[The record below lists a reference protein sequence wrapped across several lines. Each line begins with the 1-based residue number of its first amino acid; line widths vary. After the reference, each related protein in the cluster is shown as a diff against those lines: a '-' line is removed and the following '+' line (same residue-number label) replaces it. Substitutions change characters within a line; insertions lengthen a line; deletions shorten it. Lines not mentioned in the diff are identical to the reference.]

1 MGTMFEPSLSTSAMH
16 PPLSSADAPSMADS
30 LPNINFGF
38 DDLRER
44 MARFTDRFDEFIAKG
59 RKRVLEERNQFRI
72 NVAELQGTGPALPSK
87 YIEIQKLTPNIEDQR
102 MKAKD
107 IEIVAQKSSQHA
119 AALSA
124 QASETAEME
133 SAIANISRQ
142 RDSRAQHRDRL
153 HSEIASYNKQIT
165 QRKAA
170 QARYAK
176 ELEEHSKLNIPELDF
191 WETYLGLR
199 IEGAGQVDRLKFVF
213 SHVDERDWEREA
225 WFELDTERRD
235 YRVVHCKP
243 KLEDSELEACVDRL
257 NESRDLGP
265 FLRGM
270 REVFVRGMK

>member
-1 MGTMFEPSLSTSAMH
+1 
-16 PPLSSADAPSMADS
+16 
-30 LPNINFGF
+30 
-38 DDLRER
+38 
-44 MARFTDRFDEFIAKG
+44 
-59 RKRVLEERNQFRI
+59 
-72 NVAELQGTGPALPSK
+72 
-87 YIEIQKLTPNIEDQR
+87 

-133 SAIANISRQ
+133 SAIATISHQ
-142 RDSRAQHRDRL
+142 RDIRAQHRDRL
-153 HSEIASYNKQIT
+153 HSEIASYNKQIA

-170 QARYAK
+170 QAQYAK

-213 SHVDERDWEREA
+213 SHVDERDWEREG

-235 YRVVHCKP
+235 YRVVNTRP
-243 KLEDSELEACVDRL
+243 KLEDSEIEACVDRL

-270 REVFVRGMK
+270 REVFVRAMR

>member
-1 MGTMFEPSLSTSAMH
+1 
-16 PPLSSADAPSMADS
+16 
-30 LPNINFGF
+30 
-38 DDLRER
+38 
-44 MARFTDRFDEFIAKG
+44 
-59 RKRVLEERNQFRI
+59 
-72 NVAELQGTGPALPSK
+72 
-87 YIEIQKLTPNIEDQR
+87 

-107 IEIVAQKSSQHA
+107 IEIVAQKSSQHT

-124 QASETAEME
+124 QASETAEIE
-133 SAIANISRQ
+133 SAIATISHQ
-142 RDSRAQHRDRL
+142 RDSHAQHRDRL
-153 HSEIASYNKQIT
+153 HSDIASYNKQIT

-170 QARYAK
+170 QAQYAK

-235 YRVVHCKP
+235 YRVVTCKP
-243 KLEDSELEACVDRL
+243 KLEDSEIEACVDRL